1 MADRD
6 KEDEGRFTLTP
17 AERKLAR
24 QTREAGE
31 KLDRDIPTRE
41 SDAGLPNPSP
51 NPFERGKPES
61 ANYAKGGPVGRV
73 GGFGLKR
80 SKPDFAGGG
89 SMLNRRSFTKPG
101 S

>member
-1 MADRD
+1 MADKL
-6 KEDEGRFTLTP
+6 KEAVDTATRYQPRAPRVRSYEVDPGKEYTQTKFDADQAGRR
-17 AERKLAR
+17 ADQEDDDAR
-24 QTREAGE
+24 RSRYIAG
-31 KLDRDIPTRE
+31 
-41 SDAGLPNPSP
+41 
-51 NPFERGKPES
+51 
-61 ANYAKGGPVGRV
+61 YAKGGPVGRV